1 LTLDPDKII
10 PDRSYLDE
18 SIVGARNRIAHGDY
32 FTISDDQLVR
42 AIQYVL
48 EIMRQFRT
56 EVENSVALQKYL
68 RA

>member
-1 LTLDPDKII
+1 MTLDPDKII

-48 EIMRQFRT
+48 EIMRRT
-56 EVENSVALQKYL
+56 HPSKAAL
-68 RA
+68 